1 MLPLSITHPF
11 ASACVIAML
20 SQTNPV
26 YLLSM
31 LTLTRKAHFIH
42 ALLLS
47 FKVACSYTA
56 GMSDIRTGA
65 QNWPGKDSTGRL
77 WKMYRKAWILNF

>member
-42 ALLLS
+42 ALLL
-47 FKVACSYTA
+47 
-56 GMSDIRTGA
+56 
-65 QNWPGKDSTGRL
+65 
-77 WKMYRKAWILNF
+77 